1 MIMKNK
7 EEEEEEKE
15 EENTWNSPW
24 YIVSGMS
31 PG

>member
-24 YIVSGMS
+24 YIVSGTS